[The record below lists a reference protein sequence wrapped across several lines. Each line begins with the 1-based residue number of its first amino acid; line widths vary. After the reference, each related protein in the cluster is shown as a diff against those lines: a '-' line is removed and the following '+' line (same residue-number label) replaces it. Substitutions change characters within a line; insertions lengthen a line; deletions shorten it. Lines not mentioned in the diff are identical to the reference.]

1 MKDGTF
7 YAITLVKITNFISKE
22 TSITK
27 KLAAP
32 QIRRI
37 LHKQV
42 SKYEFYVIHSA
53 LFIHFVIFQT
63 LKKSRKIRSFE
74 KNKYDLR
81 FKICEHNFVT
91 RRVFSRS

>member
-42 SKYEFYVIHSA
+42 SKCEFYVIHSA
-53 LFIHFVIFQT
+53 LFDT
-63 LKKSRKIRSFE
+63 LLLSF
-74 KNKYDLR
+74 R
-81 FKICEHNFVT
+81 P
-91 RRVFSRS
+91 